1 MYDIEQKREDNP
13 ELQYERSGSPAMS
26 YLVLSVLL
34 AVVCF
39 IAAMA
44 VWTSA

>member
-1 MYDIEQKREDNP
+1 VYDKEDSPEQ
-13 ELQYERSGSPAMS
+13 QYERSGTPAMS
-26 YLVLSVLL
+26 YVVLIALV
-34 AVVCF
+34 AVVVF